1 MKAYISLIFFVSLMA
16 ALALLCEIFPDS
28 GITLGA
34 KPEPEDTVVAK
45 MDSLALDSIEDAR
58 LNGTLDT
65 TIAIDD
71 DSIVQYESNFL
82 DQLCKESITLTFP
95 TLKQA
100 LSKRNNDKESAES
113 KLKKAEEELRLQIE
127 KDSLDKVR
135 EEQMAQEEKE
145 RKAFE
150 DTLKSYIHFA
160 EKSSARIYFPNNDFR
175 MMDKLFVSLQNCN
188 KGPVVHILHY
198 GDSQIESDRITGY
211 IREQFQQK
219 FGGFGPGTCPAIQ
232 PIRSYTVVQ
241 TFSDSIPRYIADG
254 TMQQKLPDDHYGVLA
269 QMAKLKGK
277 VTLGYTTCNS
287 SKVYNRAKK
296 FSQVRLLVGNTGEN
310 FSAKLRWG
318 KQDST
323 QVIEA
328 ATPEFSVITWKLDT
342 MVTSVKLDLSGT
354 AELYGVAMD
363 GKSGVA
369 MDNIPLR
376 GSSGTFF
383 TRISSHLLSSAMKEL
398 NVKLILL
405 EFGGNYTPHIY
416 SLDRVEKYKQMIASQ
431 IRYLRNL
438 HPGAMIILIGPA
450 DMSQKINGELQTY
463 PVLEEN
469 IEGMKQAALEN
480 GAAFWDMY
488 QVMGGRNSM
497 IKWVDHV
504 PAWAASDYIHF
515 TPTGA
520 GRIADMFV
528 QSFMNYYDY
537 YCFLKRN
544 KKWYDEWQAKEAEK
558 AKQAAQ
564 TAPTTQATQ
573 LKQVN
578 QTTTQVKQGKQVKK

>member
-1 MKAYISLIFFVSLMA
+1 MKAKNSLIFFGSVLTIFFLLSL
-16 ALALLCEIFPDS
+16 IFPES
-28 GITLGA
+28 GISFG
-34 KPEPEDTVVAK
+34 KRSDSEDTLSVKV
-45 MDSLALDSIEDAR
+45 DSLALDSIEDAR
-58 LNGTLDT
+58 LSGQLDDT
-65 TIAIDD
+65 TMLAED
-71 DSIVQYESNFL
+71 DSIVQYESDFL
-82 DQLCKESITLTFP
+82 SQLKHESITLHFP
-95 TLKQA
+95 TFKQA
-100 LSKRNNDKESAES
+100 ITSKTNDNESAEG
-113 KLKKAEEELRLQIE
+113 KLRKAEEELKLQIVQ
-127 KDSLDKVR
+127 DSLDKVN
-135 EEQMAQEEKE
+135 EEKLAQEEKE
-145 RKAFE
+145 KKAFQ
-150 DTLKSYIHFA
+150 DTLKSYQHFA
-160 EKSSARIYFPNNDFR
+160 TTSSARLYFPNDNFHL
-175 MMDKLFVSLQNCN
+175 MDKLFASLQNCGN
-188 KGPVVHILHY
+188 GKVVHVLHY

-219 FGGFGPGTCPAIQ
+219 FGGYGPGTCPAIQ

-241 TFSDSIPRYIADG
+241 SFSDSLPRYIADG
-254 TMQQKLPDDHYGVLA
+254 TMRQKLSDDHYGVLA
-269 QMAKLKGK
+269 QMARLNGK
-277 VTLGYTTCNS
+277 VTLSYATCNN
-287 SKVYNRAKK
+287 SKVYNRARK

-318 KQDST
+318 GNDST

-328 ATPEFSVITWKLDT
+328 ATPEFSTITWKLDT
-342 MVTSVKLDLSGT
+342 MVSSVKLDLSGS
-354 AELYGVAMD
+354 AEIYGVAMD
-363 GKSGVA
+363 GKSGIS

-416 SLDRVEKYKQMIASQ
+416 SLDRVEKYKQMISSQ
-431 IRYLRNL
+431 IRYIKGL
-438 HPGAMIILIGPA
+438 HPDAFIILIGPA

-463 PVLEEN
+463 PFLEEN

-488 QVMGGRNSM
+488 QVMGGKNSM

-537 YCFLKRN
+537 YRFLKRN
-544 KKWYDEWQAKEAEK
+544 KKWSEEMKETKETRESK
-558 AKQAAQ
+558 DNKVIKESKE
-564 TAPTTQATQ
+564 TKET
-573 LKQVN
+573 
-578 QTTTQVKQGKQVKK
+578 KKK

>member
-1 MKAYISLIFFVSLMA
+1 MKAYISLIFFLSVMA
-16 ALALLCEIFPDS
+16 VLTLLCLIFPSS
-28 GITLGA
+28 GITIGA
-34 KPEPEDTVVAK
+34 QPDPEDTLGGKV
-45 MDSLALDSIEDAR
+45 DSLALDSIEDAR
-58 LNGTLDT
+58 LNGIADT
-65 TIAIDD
+65 SLVIED
-71 DSIVQYESNFL
+71 DSVVQYESNFL
-82 DQLCKESITLTFP
+82 EQLGKESVTLTFP
-95 TLKQA
+95 SLSQV
-100 LSKRNNDKESAES
+100 LSKSNTDNESAES
-113 KLKKAEEELRLQIE
+113 KLRKAEEELRLQIE
-127 KDSLDKVR
+127 QDSLDKVR
-135 EEQMAQEEKE
+135 ELQMAEEEKE

-150 DTLKSYIHFA
+150 DTLKSYQHFA
-160 EKSSARIYFPNNDFR
+160 EKSSARIYFPNDDFH
-175 MMDKLFVSLQNCN
+175 MMDKLFVALQNCGR
-188 KGPVVHILHY
+188 GPVVHILHY

-211 IREQFQQK
+211 VREQFQKK
-219 FGGFGPGTCPAIQ
+219 FGGSGPGTCPAIQ

-241 TFSDSIPRYIADG
+241 TFSDSLPRYIADG
-254 TMQQKLPDDHYGVLA
+254 TLQQKLSDDHYGVLA
-269 QMAKLKGK
+269 QMAKLRGGK
-277 VTLGYTTCNS
+277 VTLGYTTCNN
-287 SKVYNRAKK
+287 SKVYNHAKK

-310 FSAKLRWG
+310 FTAKLRWG

-328 ATPEFSVITWKLDT
+328 ATPEFSVLTWKLDT

-463 PVLEEN
+463 PFLEEN

-497 IKWVDHV
+497 IKWVEHV

-544 KKWYDEWQAKEAEK
+544 KKWSDELRKKQEEEK
-558 AKQAAQ
+558 QKQESQ
-564 TAPTTQATQ
+564 VKQATQ
-573 LKQVN
+573 TGQKKQVE
-578 QTTTQVKQGKQVKK
+578 QVKQVKK

>member
-1 MKAYISLIFFVSLMA
+1 MKAYNSLIFFLSVMA
-16 ALALLCEIFPDS
+16 VLALMCFVFPS
-28 GITLGA
+28 TGITIGA
-34 KPEPEDTVVAK
+34 QPDPEDTVMTKV
-45 MDSLALDSIEDAR
+45 DSLALDSIEDAR
-58 LNGTLDT
+58 LNGALDT
-65 TIAIDD
+65 AMVLDD
-71 DSIVQYESNFL
+71 DSIVQYESDFL
-82 DQLCKESITLTFP
+82 AQLGKESITLTFP
-95 TLKQA
+95 SLKQA
-100 LSKRNNDKESAES
+100 LSKGNSDNESAES
-113 KLKKAEEELRLQIE
+113 KLQKAEEELRLQIE
-127 KDSLDKVR
+127 KDSLDKVK
-135 EEQMAQEEKE
+135 EMQMAQEEKE

-150 DTLKSYIHFA
+150 DTLKSYQHFA
-160 EKSSARIYFPNNDFR
+160 EKSSARIYFPNNDFH

-188 KGPVVHILHY
+188 RGPVVHILHY

-211 IREQFQQK
+211 IREQFQKK
-219 FGGFGPGTCPAIQ
+219 FGGYGPGTCPAIQ

-241 TFSDSIPRYIADG
+241 TFSDSLPRYIADG
-254 TMQQKLPDDHYGVLA
+254 TLQQKLSDDHYGVLA
-269 QMAKLKGK
+269 QMAKLKGGK
-277 VTLGYTTCNS
+277 VTLGYTTCNN
-287 SKVYNRAKK
+287 SKVYNHAKK

-310 FSAKLRWG
+310 FTAKLRWG

-369 MDNIPLR
+369 MDNSPLR

-416 SLDRVEKYKQMIASQ
+416 SLDRVETYKQMIASQ
-431 IRYLRNL
+431 IRYLMNL

-463 PVLEEN
+463 PFLEEN

-537 YCFLKRN
+537 HCFLKRN
-544 KKWYDEWQAKEAEK
+544 KKWVDEMKAKEEEK
-558 AKQAAQ
+558 AKQEAQAQQAAQ
-564 TAPTTQATQ
+564 AKQSMQVNPV
-573 LKQVN
+573 KQVN
-578 QTTTQVKQGKQVKK
+578 QTKK

>member
-1 MKAYISLIFFVSLMA
+1 MKAYISLIFFLSVMA
-16 ALALLCEIFPDS
+16 VLTLLCLIFPSS
-28 GITLGA
+28 GITIGA
-34 KPEPEDTVVAK
+34 QPDPEDTLGGKV
-45 MDSLALDSIEDAR
+45 DSLALDSIEDAR
-58 LNGTLDT
+58 LNGIADT
-65 TIAIDD
+65 SLVIED
-71 DSIVQYESNFL
+71 DSVVQYESNFL
-82 DQLCKESITLTFP
+82 EQLGKESVTLTFP
-95 TLKQA
+95 SLSQV
-100 LSKRNNDKESAES
+100 LSKSNTDNESAES
-113 KLKKAEEELRLQIE
+113 KLRKAEEELRLQIE
-127 KDSLDKVR
+127 QDSLDKVR
-135 EEQMAQEEKE
+135 ELQMAEEEKE

-150 DTLKSYIHFA
+150 DTLKSYQHFA
-160 EKSSARIYFPNNDFR
+160 EKSSARIYFPNDDFH
-175 MMDKLFVSLQNCN
+175 MMDKLFVALQNCGR
-188 KGPVVHILHY
+188 GPVVHILHY

-211 IREQFQQK
+211 VREQFQKK

-241 TFSDSIPRYIADG
+241 TFSDSLPRYIADG
-254 TMQQKLPDDHYGVLA
+254 TLQQKLSDDHYGVLA
-269 QMAKLKGK
+269 QMAKLRGGK
-277 VTLGYTTCNS
+277 VTLGYTTCNN
-287 SKVYNRAKK
+287 SKVYNHAKK

-310 FSAKLRWG
+310 FTAKLRWG

-328 ATPEFSVITWKLDT
+328 ATPEFSVLTWKLDT

-463 PVLEEN
+463 PFLEEN

-497 IKWVDHV
+497 IKWVEHV

-544 KKWYDEWQAKEAEK
+544 KKWSDELRKKQEEEK
-558 AKQAAQ
+558 QKQESQ
-564 TAPTTQATQ
+564 VKQATQ
-573 LKQVN
+573 TGQKKQVE
-578 QTTTQVKQGKQVKK
+578 QVKQVKK

>member
-1 MKAYISLIFFVSLMA
+1 MKAYISLIFFLSVMA
-16 ALALLCEIFPDS
+16 VLTLLCLIFPSS
-28 GITLGA
+28 GITIGA
-34 KPEPEDTVVAK
+34 QPDPEDTLGGKV
-45 MDSLALDSIEDAR
+45 DSLALDSIEDAR
-58 LNGTLDT
+58 LNGIADT
-65 TIAIDD
+65 SLVIED
-71 DSIVQYESNFL
+71 DSVVQYESNFL
-82 DQLCKESITLTFP
+82 EQLGKESVTLTFP
-95 TLKQA
+95 SLSQV
-100 LSKRNNDKESAES
+100 LSKSNTDNESAES
-113 KLKKAEEELRLQIE
+113 KLRKAEEELRLQIE
-127 KDSLDKVR
+127 QDSLDKVR
-135 EEQMAQEEKE
+135 ELQMAEEEKE

-150 DTLKSYIHFA
+150 DTLKSYQHFA
-160 EKSSARIYFPNNDFR
+160 EKSSARIYFPNDDFH
-175 MMDKLFVSLQNCN
+175 MMDKLFVALQNCGR
-188 KGPVVHILHY
+188 GPVVHILHY

-211 IREQFQQK
+211 VREQFQKK

-241 TFSDSIPRYIADG
+241 TFSDSLPRYIADG
-254 TMQQKLPDDHYGVLA
+254 TLQQKLSDDHYGVLA
-269 QMAKLKGK
+269 QMAKLRGGK
-277 VTLGYTTCNS
+277 VTLGYTTCNN
-287 SKVYNRAKK
+287 SKVYNHAKK

-310 FSAKLRWG
+310 FTAKLRWG

-328 ATPEFSVITWKLDT
+328 ATPEFSVLTWKLDT

-416 SLDRVEKYKQMIASQ
+416 SMDRVEKYKQMIASQ

-463 PVLEEN
+463 PFLEEN

-497 IKWVDHV
+497 IKWVEHV

-544 KKWYDEWQAKEAEK
+544 KKWSDELRKKQEEEK
-558 AKQAAQ
+558 QKQESQ
-564 TAPTTQATQ
+564 VKQATQ
-573 LKQVN
+573 TGQKKQVE
-578 QTTTQVKQGKQVKK
+578 QVKQVKK

>member
-1 MKAYISLIFFVSLMA
+1 MKAYNSLIFFLSILAV
-16 ALALLCEIFPDS
+16 LALISQVFPS
-28 GITLGA
+28 KGITIGA
-34 KPEPEDTVVAK
+34 SPDEADTSMVKV
-45 MDSLALDSIEDAR
+45 DSLALDSLEDAMLR
-58 LNGTLDT
+58 DGMDT
-65 TIAIDD
+65 SMVIDD
-71 DSIVQYESNFL
+71 DSIVQYESDFL
-82 DQLCKESITLTFP
+82 SQLKKESITLTFP
-95 TLKQA
+95 SLKQA
-100 LSKRNNDKESAES
+100 LSKGNKDKESAES

-127 KDSLDKVR
+127 KDSLDKVK
-135 EEQMAQEEKE
+135 ELQMAQDEKE

-150 DTLKSYIHFA
+150 DTLKSYRHFA
-160 EKSSARIYFPNNDFR
+160 EKSSARIYFPNNDFHL
-175 MMDKLFVSLQNCN
+175 MDKLFVSLQNCGR
-188 KGPVVHILHY
+188 GPVVHILHY
-198 GDSQIESDRITGY
+198 GDSQIESDRITGF
-211 IREQFQQK
+211 IREQFQKK
-219 FGGFGPGTCPAIQ
+219 FGGYGPGTCPAIQ

-241 TFSDSIPRYIADG
+241 GFSDSLPRYIADG
-254 TMQQKLPDDHYGVLA
+254 TMRQKLPDDHYGVLA
-269 QMAKLKGK
+269 QMAKLKGS
-277 VTLGYTTCNS
+277 VTLSFETCNN

-310 FSAKLRWG
+310 FTAKLRWG
-318 KQDST
+318 KQDSV
-323 QVIEA
+323 QVLQA
-328 ATPEFSVITWKLDT
+328 ATPEFSTITWKLDT
-342 MVTSVKLDLSGT
+342 MVSKVKLDLSGT

-363 GKSGVA
+363 GNSGVA

-383 TRISSHLLSSAMKEL
+383 TRISSHLLSSAMREL

-431 IRYLRNL
+431 IRYLKNL

-463 PVLEEN
+463 PFLEEN

-497 IKWVDHV
+497 IKWVEHV

-544 KKWYDEWQAKEAEK
+544 KKWVDEMKAKEEEK
-558 AKQAAQ
+558 AMKEAQAQQAAQAKQAVQ
-564 TAPTTQATQ
+564 VNTV
-573 LKQVN
+573 KQVN
-578 QTTTQVKQGKQVKK
+578 QTKK

>member
-1 MKAYISLIFFVSLMA
+1 MKAYISLIFFLSVMA
-16 ALALLCEIFPDS
+16 VLTLLCLIFPSS
-28 GITLGA
+28 GITIGA
-34 KPEPEDTVVAK
+34 QPDPEDTLGVKV
-45 MDSLALDSIEDAR
+45 DSLALDSIEDAR
-58 LNGTLDT
+58 LNGIVDT
-65 TIAIDD
+65 SLVIED
-71 DSIVQYESNFL
+71 DSVVQYESNFL
-82 DQLCKESITLTFP
+82 EQIGKESITLTFP
-95 TLKQA
+95 SLTQA
-100 LSKRNNDKESAES
+100 LSKSNSDNESAES
-113 KLKKAEEELRLQIE
+113 KLRKAEEELRLQIE
-127 KDSLDKVR
+127 QDSLDKVR
-135 EEQMAQEEKE
+135 ELQMAEEEKE

-150 DTLKSYIHFA
+150 DTLKSYQHFA
-160 EKSSARIYFPNNDFR
+160 EKSSARIYFPNDDFH
-175 MMDKLFVSLQNCN
+175 MMDKLFVALQNCGR
-188 KGPVVHILHY
+188 GPVVHILHY

-211 IREQFQQK
+211 VREQFQKK

-241 TFSDSIPRYIADG
+241 TFSDSLPRYIADG

-269 QMAKLKGK
+269 QMAKLRGGK
-277 VTLGYTTCNS
+277 VTLGYTTCNN
-287 SKVYNRAKK
+287 SKVYNHAKK

-310 FSAKLRWG
+310 FTAKLRWG

-328 ATPEFSVITWKLDT
+328 ATPEFSVLTWKLDT

-383 TRISSHLLSSAMKEL
+383 TRISSHLLSAAMKEL

-463 PVLEEN
+463 PFLEEN

-497 IKWVDHV
+497 IKWVEHV

-544 KKWYDEWQAKEAEK
+544 KKWSDELRKKQEEEK
-558 AKQAAQ
+558 QKLESQVNQAAQ
-564 TAPTTQATQ
+564 SSQS
-573 LKQVN
+573 N
-578 QTTTQVKQGKQVKK
+578 QVKQVKQVKK